1 MKIIL
6 SSIFN
11 NEIIPDK
18 NFPDYSITLSI
29 AFYIAMQPIS
39 SSHPIQVKSDRFQ
52 SYNSYIYICHF
63 R

>member
-29 AFYIAMQPIS
+29 AFYIRSYAAK
-39 SSHPIQVKSDRFQ
+39 IQ
-52 SYNSYIYICHF
+52 
-63 R
+63 